1 MSVRDKE
8 TRPDRRGPTGNAVV
22 FSNPLMSDY
31 ESDWSQMHDAAFNGH
46 VLTLRRLISQG
57 VSVNLNTLD
66 WVSPLLTA
74 CTQGHTACAKLLL
87 ENGANQINS
96 PTVDGH
102 TALTEACARGH
113 EACVSVL
120 LQHGAAS
127 TGTTLS
133 SSPIHRAAA
142 TGQRAPLYV
151 YLLFYGLI
159 HIDQTGSPLQI
170 ACRHQ
175 QPNTVRKLLQL
186 GANVNS
192 VVSGE
197 PALHTAVRLSCPEMV
212 STLLDHGADHNLRDP
227 QGNRPL
233 DIAPPNSQVAQLL
246 KQECSLLNLC
256 RVSIRRTVG
265 KNRLSEI
272 HDLQIP
278 NELKHYLLH
287 QSEPRLIKSH

>member
-1 MSVRDKE
+1 MKPRHWAVKGFRTPLSTMSVRDKE

-46 VLTLRRLISQG
+46 VLTLRRLISQ
-57 VSVNLNTLD
+57 
-66 WVSPLLTA
+66 
-74 CTQGHTACAKLLL
+74 
-87 ENGANQINS
+87 INS

-142 TGQRAPLYV
+142 TDNVECIEQLVQFGADVDQ
-151 YLLFYGLI
+151 

-212 STLLDHGADHNLRDP
+212 STLLERGRSQP
-227 QGNRPL
+227 QRPSRQP
-233 DIAPPNSQVAQLL
+233 AAGHSPSQQPGGTTA
-246 KQECSLLNLC
+246 KTKECSLLNLC